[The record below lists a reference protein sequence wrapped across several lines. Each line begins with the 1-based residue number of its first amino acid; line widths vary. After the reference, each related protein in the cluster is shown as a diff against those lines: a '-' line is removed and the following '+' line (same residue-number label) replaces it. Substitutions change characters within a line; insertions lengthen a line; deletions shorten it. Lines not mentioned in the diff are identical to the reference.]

1 MTVYPKAT
9 MSKEEL
15 GEILAEYIQKSRG
28 IEVDH
33 TLDIHLMDE
42 NGTETSTI
50 DTDDIFGL
58 MCAIGAVI
66 RRFEPAILKQ
76 YKGVDEYGL
85 DIYDKRDGK
94 KLLQIDRNIHKQGV
108 NDVRFNI
115 EVFREFGFEVQALN
129 MVRDYMVSFYDN
141 R

>member
-1 MTVYPKAT
+1 

-33 TLDIHLMDE
+33 TLDIHLMDD

-76 YKGVDEYGL
+76 YKGLDEYGL

>member
-1 MTVYPKAT
+1 

-15 GEILAEYIQKSRG
+15 GEVIAEYIQKSRG

-94 KLLQIDRNIHKQGV
+94 KLLQIDRNIHKEGV

-115 EVFREFGFEVQALN
+115 EVFREFGFEVPALDMARN
-129 MVRDYMVSFYDN
+129 YMVSFYDN

>member
-9 MSKEEL
+9 MNKEEL

-33 TLDIHLMDE
+33 TVDFHLMDE

-76 YKGVDEYGL
+76 YKGLDEYGL

-115 EVFREFGFEVQALN
+115 EVFKEFGFEVPALD
-129 MVRDYMVSFYDN
+129 MVRNYMVSFYDN